1 MCTQLITLVSG
12 VLNILPEIEA
22 FRPSSAG
29 IKALCSLNKAK
40 EKAKLL
46 VESCSD
52 SSKLYLVRTS
62 LEISSNGLLFRFYHV
77 FDGWIFCI
85 NFQALTGDVILSRCI
100 KSKNLLVQS
109 LSELQTMVPLLLAA
123 KVRENSLPRS
133 SFSIEFWQASN
144 WLT

>member
-12 VLNILPEIEA
+12 VSNILPEIEA

-29 IKALCSLNKAK
+29 IKALCSLNNAIV
-40 EKAKLL
+40 KAKLL

-62 LEISSNGLLFRFYHV
+62 LEISSIGLLFRFYHV

-85 NFQALTGDVILSRCI
+85 NFQALTGDAILSRCI

-109 LSELQTMVPLLLAA
+109 LSELQTMVPRLLAA
-123 KVRENSLPRS
+123 KVRQNSLPRS